1 MKNQTSCEVFFLRIK
16 LRIMHF
22 ITCATRNYWLPSIHR
37 HTAHGGVMMSSSAN
51 RKMVALP
58 RGVKIEPLYSECPKC
73 GCDLTKLPVD
83 FAVLP
88 DTFDEVIIVKGRQRT
103 RMEKMIS
110 VAAKKLSV
118 RIKRFGQR
126 LADKCLSMWK

>member
-1 MKNQTSCEVFFLRIK
+1 MTFKTIGRLAV
-16 LRIMHF
+16 
-22 ITCATRNYWLPSIHR
+22 R
-37 HTAHGGVMMSSSAN
+37 HMAHDGVMMSSNAN

-58 RGVKIEPLYSECPKC
+58 RGVKIETLYSECPKC
-73 GCDLTKLPVD
+73 GCDLTKLPAD
-83 FAVLP
+83 SAVLP
-88 DTFDEVIIVKGRQRT
+88 DTFDDVIIVKGRRRT

>member
-1 MKNQTSCEVFFLRIK
+1 
-16 LRIMHF
+16 
-22 ITCATRNYWLPSIHR
+22 
-37 HTAHGGVMMSSSAN
+37 MSTSAN

-58 RGVKIEPLYSECPKC
+58 RGVKIEPLYSECPRC
-73 GCDLTKLPVD
+73 GCDLTKLPAD

-88 DTFDEVIIVKGRQRT
+88 DTFDELIRKERRNRT
-103 RMEKMIS
+103 RMEKLIY
-110 VAAKKLSV
+110 VAGKKMSL

>member
-1 MKNQTSCEVFFLRIK
+1 MWVGS
-16 LRIMHF
+16 
-22 ITCATRNYWLPSIHR
+22 
-37 HTAHGGVMMSSSAN
+37 MSTSAN

-73 GCDLTKLPVD
+73 GCDLTKLPAD

-88 DTFDEVIIVKGRQRT
+88 DTFDEVIIVKASHRT
-103 RMEKMIS
+103 RTEKLIF
-110 VAAKKLSV
+110 VAAKKLSLG
-118 RIKRFGQR
+118 IKHFCQR

>member
-1 MKNQTSCEVFFLRIK
+1 
-16 LRIMHF
+16 
-22 ITCATRNYWLPSIHR
+22 
-37 HTAHGGVMMSSSAN
+37 MSTSAN

-58 RGVKIEPLYSECPKC
+58 RCVKIEPLYSECPKC
-73 GCDLTKLPVD
+73 GCDLTKLPAD

-88 DTFDEVIIVKGRQRT
+88 DTLNELIRKERRNRT
-103 RMEKMIS
+103 RMEKLIY
-110 VAAKKLSV
+110 VAVKKLSL